1 MGGSAFDLIMELVDA
16 LPHQAAVFVGGVP
29 GDGRIPRTA
38 ITAEN
43 FGGER
48 RVAEGS
54 FTAGFAPCKLYL
66 HSVPFLQLDDGR
78 VAFLHIILRNLALV
92 DLHLFLKEV
101 HRIPLLQKCGTL
113 VFFVGE
119 NAFHRSLMPNRLFRR
134 RGDNQIRDCYL
145 TLTDYL
151 MNKVRSRNP
160 EFKNDNFKD
169 NLTEFLTMVL
179 PGAQSETRRNVIN
192 TIAQKGWKMNSEL
205 VHKDSITIFDVLVSF
220 NILQLL
226 VSTLSNIIVGNNMP
240 FNKIKCPRCKGEK
253 HILQQ
258 TDDKAD
264 YLYVCKDCGCTFDVS
279 LNDII
284 KKI

>member
-1 MGGSAFDLIMELVDA
+1 MWNIEQVNDYFYGETRDFEISNTSLIETKHSYFDTVDCYKVETI
-16 LPHQAAVFVGGVP
+16 QGVDFYVFVGK
-29 GDGRIPRTA
+29 A
-38 ITAEN
+38 
-43 FGGER
+43 
-48 RVAEGS
+48 
-54 FTAGFAPCKLYL
+54 
-66 HSVPFLQLDDGR
+66 
-78 VAFLHIILRNLALV
+78 
-92 DLHLFLKEV
+92 
-101 HRIPLLQKCGTL
+101 TL
-113 VFFVGE
+113 VNLYPV
-119 NAFHRSLMPNRLFRR
+119 R
-134 RGDNQIRDCYL
+134 RGETLDECYYKHVGFIAEYASAALHQNFIMDFIKDTSVFPILDRRMTEIGEELTLDKNASQLSGLANQIRDCYL

-284 KKI
+284 KNI